1 MDGVLF
7 VYKVKEI
14 NTAVQTTG
22 PKITVPTK
30 NEPKSL
36 VKSKEPVKK
45 VQDEVLSKGLITIP
59 VEEQLRIDSVLA
71 EIVLVSKSKMEE
83 WRRE

>member
-14 NTAVQTTG
+14 NTAVQTTV

>member
-14 NTAVQTTG
+14 NTVAQITAPKTTA
-22 PKITVPTK
+22 PTK
-30 NEPKSL
+30 KEPKSL
-36 VKSKEPVKK
+36 LKSKEPAKK
-45 VQDEVLSKGLITIP
+45 VQDEVLAKGLITIA
-59 VEEQLRIDSVLA
+59 VEDQLRIDSELA
-71 EIVLVSKSKMEE
+71 QIVLVSKSKMEE

>member
-1 MDGVLF
+1 M
-7 VYKVKEI
+7 VKEI
-14 NTAVQTTG
+14 NTAVQTTV

-45 VQDEVLSKGLITIP
+45 VQHEVLSKGLITIP
-59 VEEQLRIDSVLA
+59 AEEQLRIDIELA
-71 EIVLVSKSKMEE
+71 EIVLVSKSK
-83 WRRE
+83 

>member
-14 NTAVQTTG
+14 NTAAQITG

-36 VKSKEPVKK
+36 VKSNEPVKK

-59 VEEQLRIDSVLA
+59 VEEQLRIDSELA